1 LEVLFPEK
9 TAHFG
14 STVPGKNVAVSQAK
28 RQTPNA
34 ASPEVMDATKSLSI
48 YFLLLATML
57 VHCQGWKKS
66 KYWGLQDG
74 APKNKPCYSWMCQ
87 DRTITTTGN
96 IIIIFYF
103 VSLHTN
109 IYCYTVVGF

>member
-1 LEVLFPEK
+1 MLNDFVASITSGLAASQ
-9 TAHFG
+9 AHFG
-14 STVPGKNVAVSQAK
+14 STVPGKKS
-28 RQTPNA
+28 PNA

-96 IIIIFYF
+96 IFIIFYF
-103 VSLHTN
+103 VSLHTI